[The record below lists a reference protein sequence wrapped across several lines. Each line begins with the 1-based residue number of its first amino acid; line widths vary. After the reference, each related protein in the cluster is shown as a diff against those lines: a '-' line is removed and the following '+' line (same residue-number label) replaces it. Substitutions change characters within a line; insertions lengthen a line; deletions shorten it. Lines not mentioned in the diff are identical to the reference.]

1 MRLPIRLLLIT
12 ASIAASR
19 VGDAW
24 LAARR
29 ARVAARAGRW
39 AAVLANYSAVQRAE
53 RAKGADARYVVA
65 FADNYG
71 LGNRIATVTSAL
83 ALAVASRRALIV
95 LWPRGRMHGRPDYDP
110 AGVVDLFAP
119 TLVDWS
125 TPPDAQRAVRRCAED
140 VAKRPG
146 RKGTKRWAIGDPH
159 DAKTAGALRAFDYST
174 NDWRPR
180 DRVLCAYGY
189 YYWGWALTCNAAL
202 GGGDVLADYG
212 ALQSLLLT
220 PTAAVA
226 DRVGRILGRSRCD
239 VGVHLR
245 KADGAEGPS
254 AHWVAKLRAVLV
266 PGATAFVAADPQS
279 TLTKKLILASF
290 PAVRF
295 LDRDADAEATRST
308 VDARVR
314 ESPCGARA
322 HPCPAPGPQHS
333 GTARVRA
340 SDPMLPS
347 GPQPYNAAR
356 VHDKGER
363 AYNPRRYAPRRDSPD
378 FPGRSAAPLLLR
390 LLPRLLL
397 LRGLLLAL
405 LLLLRELLRALLL
418 LLRELRGLLLER

>member
-1 MRLPIRLLLIT
+1 MGRRLLRLL
-12 ASIAASR
+12 AALAPVAASR
-19 VGDAW
+19 AGDAW

-29 ARVAARAGRW
+29 ARVAERAGRW

-53 RAKGADARYVVA
+53 RAKGADTKYIVA
-65 FADNYG
+65 FAEHYG

-159 DAKTAGALRAFDYST
+159 DAKTAAALRAFDFST
-174 NDWRPR
+174 NDWRPG

-189 YYWGWALTCNAAL
+189 YYWGWALTCNDVL

-226 DRVGRILGRSRCD
+226 DRVGRILGSRSCD

-245 KADGAEGPS
+245 KADGAKGGPS
-254 AHWVAKLRAVLV
+254 SHWVAKLRAVLV

-295 LDRDADAEATRST
+295 LDRDADAEATRAT
-308 VDARVR
+308 VDGVLDALADNYVLSACRAIIPR
-314 ESPCGARA
+314 EIGASTFHDAAVARA
-322 HPCPAPGPQHS
+322 AFGFAWPRNETLAYHAQPPRDPIFGPAHCDSYTTAMSASARAITGPATRLPANAPGRNGKVS
-333 GTARVRA
+333 
-340 SDPMLPS
+340 
-347 GPQPYNAAR
+347 
-356 VHDKGER
+356 
-363 AYNPRRYAPRRDSPD
+363 RRR
-378 FPGRSAAPLLLR
+378 
-390 LLPRLLL
+390 
-397 LRGLLLAL
+397 
-405 LLLLRELLRALLL
+405 
-418 LLRELRGLLLER
+418 

>member
-1 MRLPIRLLLIT
+1 MGRRLLRLL
-12 ASIAASR
+12 AALAPVAASR

-140 VAKRPG
+140 VAKHHASK
-146 RKGTKRWAIGDPH
+146 RKGTERWAIGDPH
-159 DAKTAGALRAFDYST
+159 DAKTAEMFRAFDFSSE
-174 NDWRPR
+174 NWRPR

-189 YYWGWALTCNAAL
+189 YYWGWALTCNAML
-202 GGGDVLADYG
+202 GGGDVLFDYG

-226 DRVGRILGRSRCD
+226 ERAGRILGRSRCD

-245 KADGAEGPS
+245 KADGAKGAPS
-254 AHWVAKLRAVLV
+254 SHWVAKLRAVLV
-266 PGATAFVAADPQS
+266 PGTTAFVAADPQS

-308 VDARVR
+308 VDGVLDALADNYVL
-314 ESPCGARA
+314 SACGAIIPREIGASTFHDAAVARA
-322 HPCPAPGPQHS
+322 AFGFVWPRNETLAYHAQPPRDPIFGPAHCDSYTAAMSASARAITGPATRPPANAPGRNGKVS
-333 GTARVRA
+333 
-340 SDPMLPS
+340 
-347 GPQPYNAAR
+347 
-356 VHDKGER
+356 
-363 AYNPRRYAPRRDSPD
+363 RRR
-378 FPGRSAAPLLLR
+378 
-390 LLPRLLL
+390 
-397 LRGLLLAL
+397 
-405 LLLLRELLRALLL
+405 
-418 LLRELRGLLLER
+418 

>member
-12 ASIAASR
+12 ASVAASR

-159 DAKTAGALRAFDYST
+159 DAKTAEALRAFDYST

-202 GGGDVLADYG
+202 DGGDGDVLADYG

-239 VGVHLR
+239 FGVHLR
-245 KADGAEGPS
+245 KADGAQGPS
-254 AHWVAKLRAVLV
+254 THWVAKLRAVLV

-308 VDARVR
+308 VDGVLDALADNYVLSACRAIIPR
-314 ESPCGARA
+314 EIGASTFHDAAVARA
-322 HPCPAPGPQHS
+322 AFGFAWPRNETLAYHAQPPRDPIFGPAHCDSYTAAKSASARAITGPATRPPANAPGRNGKVS
-333 GTARVRA
+333 
-340 SDPMLPS
+340 
-347 GPQPYNAAR
+347 
-356 VHDKGER
+356 
-363 AYNPRRYAPRRDSPD
+363 RRR
-378 FPGRSAAPLLLR
+378 
-390 LLPRLLL
+390 
-397 LRGLLLAL
+397 
-405 LLLLRELLRALLL
+405 
-418 LLRELRGLLLER
+418 

>member
-1 MRLPIRLLLIT
+1 MTRRARTSTSSTGRRLLGLL
-12 ASIAASR
+12 AALAPVAASR

-53 RAKGADARYVVA
+53 RAKGADAKYIVA

-140 VAKRPG
+140 VARRPG
-146 RKGTKRWAIGDPH
+146 RKGTKRWAIGDLH
-159 DAKTAGALRAFDYST
+159 DAKTAAALREFDFQK
-174 NDWRPR
+174 NEWRPG

-202 GGGDVLADYG
+202 GGGGDVLADYG

-226 DRVGRILGRSRCD
+226 ERAGRILDRSRCD

-245 KADGAEGPS
+245 KADGAKGAPS
-254 AHWVAKLRAVLV
+254 SHWVAKLRTVLV
-266 PGATAFVAADPQS
+266 PGTTAFVAADPQS

-295 LDRDADAEATRST
+295 LDRDADAEATRAT
-308 VDARVR
+308 VDGVVDALADNYVLSACRAIIPR
-314 ESPCGARA
+314 EIGASTFHDAAVARA
-322 HPCPAPGPQHS
+322 AFGFAWLRNETLAYHAQPPRDPIFGPAHCDSYTAAKSPSVITGPATRPPANAPGRNGKVS
-333 GTARVRA
+333 
-340 SDPMLPS
+340 
-347 GPQPYNAAR
+347 
-356 VHDKGER
+356 
-363 AYNPRRYAPRRDSPD
+363 RRR
-378 FPGRSAAPLLLR
+378 
-390 LLPRLLL
+390 
-397 LRGLLLAL
+397 
-405 LLLLRELLRALLL
+405 
-418 LLRELRGLLLER
+418 

>member
-1 MRLPIRLLLIT
+1 MQAARSGGIRLLCLL
-12 ASIAASR
+12 AALAPGAASE

-29 ARVAARAGRW
+29 ARVSGRAGPW

-53 RAKGADARYVVA
+53 RAKGADAKYIVA

-125 TPPDAQRAVRRCAED
+125 TPPDAQQAVRRCAED
-140 VAKRPG
+140 VARRPG

-159 DAKTAGALRAFDYST
+159 DAKTAEAFQKFDFST
-174 NDWRPR
+174 DDWRPR

-202 GGGDVLADYG
+202 PGIDVLADYG

-226 DRVGRILGRSRCD
+226 NRVGRILLGRSCD

-245 KADGAEGPS
+245 KADGAKGPS
-254 AHWVAKLRAVLV
+254 SRAVWNQIPGV
-266 PGATAFVAADPQS
+266 P
-279 TLTKKLILASF
+279 
-290 PAVRF
+290 R
-295 LDRDADAEATRST
+295 
-308 VDARVR
+308 
-314 ESPCGARA
+314 
-322 HPCPAPGPQHS
+322 H
-333 GTARVRA
+333 
-340 SDPMLPS
+340 
-347 GPQPYNAAR
+347 
-356 VHDKGER
+356 
-363 AYNPRRYAPRRDSPD
+363 RRNVVPVID
-378 FPGRSAAPLLLR
+378 GVVT
-390 LLPRLLL
+390 
-397 LRGLLLAL
+397 
-405 LLLLRELLRALLL
+405 
-418 LLRELRGLLLER
+418 

>member
-1 MRLPIRLLLIT
+1 MAPSSDHTHDQATATRRSALTRRARTSHSPHPPMTRRARTSTSSTSRRLLGLL
-12 ASIAASR
+12 AALAPVAASR
-19 VGDAW
+19 AGDAW

-29 ARVAARAGRW
+29 ARVAERAGRW

-53 RAKGADARYVVA
+53 RARGADAKYIVA
-65 FADNYG
+65 FAGHYG

-125 TPPDAQRAVRRCAED
+125 TPPDAQQAVRRCAED
-140 VAKRPG
+140 VAKRP
-146 RKGTKRWAIGDPH
+146 RSKGTKRWAIGDPH
-159 DAKTAGALRAFDYST
+159 DAKTAEALRAFDFSAD
-174 NDWRPR
+174 DWRPG
-180 DRVLCAYGY
+180 DRVLCAFGY
-189 YYWGWALTCNAAL
+189 YYWGWALTCNDVL
-202 GGGDVLADYG
+202 GGADVLADYG

-245 KADGAEGPS
+245 KADGAKGGPS
-254 AHWVAKLRAVLV
+254 THWVAKLRAVLV

-295 LDRDADAEATRST
+295 LARDADAEATRST
-308 VDARVR
+308 VDGVLDALADNYVLSACRAIIPR
-314 ESPCGARA
+314 EIGASTFHDAAVARA
-322 HPCPAPGPQHS
+322 AFGFAWPRNETLAYHAQPPRDPIFGPAHCDELS
-333 GTARVRA
+333 
-340 SDPMLPS
+340 
-347 GPQPYNAAR
+347 
-356 VHDKGER
+356 
-363 AYNPRRYAPRRDSPD
+363 RRR
-378 FPGRSAAPLLLR
+378 
-390 LLPRLLL
+390 
-397 LRGLLLAL
+397 
-405 LLLLRELLRALLL
+405 
-418 LLRELRGLLLER
+418 

>member
-12 ASIAASR
+12 ASVAASR
-19 VGDAW
+19 AGDAW

-53 RAKGADARYVVA
+53 RAKGADAKYIVA

-71 LGNRIATVTSAL
+71 LGNRIAIVTSAL

-125 TPPDAQRAVRRCAED
+125 TPPDVQRAVRRCAED
-140 VAKRPG
+140 VANRPG
-146 RKGTKRWAIGDPH
+146 RKSIKRWAIGDPH
-159 DAKTAGALRAFDYST
+159 DAKTAEAFQRFDFSAA
-174 NDWRPR
+174 DWRPR

-202 GGGDVLADYG
+202 GGSDVLRDYG

-226 DRVGRILGRSRCD
+226 ERVGRILGRSRCD

-254 AHWVAKLRAVLV
+254 THWVAKLRAVLV

-279 TLTKKLILASF
+279 THTKRLILQEF

-308 VDARVR
+308 VDGVLDALADNYVLSACRAIIPR
-314 ESPCGARA
+314 EIGASTFHDAAVARA
-322 HPCPAPGPQHS
+322 AFGFAWPRNETLAYHAQPPRDPIFGPAHCDSYTAAKSPSVITGPATRPPANAPGRNGKVS
-333 GTARVRA
+333 
-340 SDPMLPS
+340 
-347 GPQPYNAAR
+347 
-356 VHDKGER
+356 
-363 AYNPRRYAPRRDSPD
+363 RRR
-378 FPGRSAAPLLLR
+378 
-390 LLPRLLL
+390 
-397 LRGLLLAL
+397 
-405 LLLLRELLRALLL
+405 
-418 LLRELRGLLLER
+418 

>member
-12 ASIAASR
+12 ASVAASR

-24 LAARR
+24 LEARR

-140 VAKRPG
+140 VAKHHASK
-146 RKGTKRWAIGDPH
+146 RKGTERWAIGDPH
-159 DAKTAGALRAFDYST
+159 DAKTAEMFRAFDFSSE
-174 NDWRPR
+174 DWRPR

-189 YYWGWALTCNAAL
+189 YYWGWALTCNAML
-202 GGGDVLADYG
+202 GGGDVLFDYG

-226 DRVGRILGRSRCD
+226 ERAGRILGRSRCD

-245 KADGAEGPS
+245 KADGAKGAPS
-254 AHWVAKLRAVLV
+254 SHWVAKLRAVLV
-266 PGATAFVAADPQS
+266 PGTTAFVAADPQS

-295 LDRDADAEATRST
+295 LDRDADAEATRAT
-308 VDARVR
+308 VDGVVDALADNYVLSACRAIIPR
-314 ESPCGARA
+314 EIGASTFHDMAVARA
-322 HPCPAPGPQHS
+322 AFGFAWPRNETLAYHAQPPRDPIFGPAHC
-333 GTARVRA
+333 
-340 SDPMLPS
+340 
-347 GPQPYNAAR
+347 
-356 VHDKGER
+356 
-363 AYNPRRYAPRRDSPD
+363 DS
-378 FPGRSAAPLLLR
+378 
-390 LLPRLLL
+390 
-397 LRGLLLAL
+397 
-405 LLLLRELLRALLL
+405 
-418 LLRELRGLLLER
+418 

>member
-12 ASIAASR
+12 ASVAASR

-24 LAARR
+24 LAAQR
-29 ARVAARAGRW
+29 ARVAERAGRW
-39 AAVLANYSAVQRAE
+39 AAVLANYSAVQRTE

-140 VAKRPG
+140 VAKHHASK
-146 RKGTKRWAIGDPH
+146 RKDTKRWAIGDPH
-159 DAKTAGALRAFDYST
+159 DAKTAGALRAFDFSQ
-174 NDWRPR
+174 NEWRPG
-180 DRVLCAYGY
+180 DRILCAYGY
-189 YYWGWALTCNAAL
+189 YYWGWALSCNAAL

-212 ALQSLLLT
+212 ALQSLLLK

-239 VGVHLR
+239 VGIHLR
-245 KADGAEGPS
+245 KADGAKGAPS
-254 AHWVAKLRAVLV
+254 SHWVAKLRAVLV
-266 PGATAFVAADPQS
+266 PGTTAFVAADPQS

-308 VDARVR
+308 VDGVLDALADNYVLSACRAIIPR
-314 ESPCGARA
+314 EIGASTFHDAAVARA
-322 HPCPAPGPQHS
+322 AFGFAWPRNETLAYHAQPPRDPIFGPAHC
-333 GTARVRA
+333 
-340 SDPMLPS
+340 
-347 GPQPYNAAR
+347 
-356 VHDKGER
+356 
-363 AYNPRRYAPRRDSPD
+363 DS
-378 FPGRSAAPLLLR
+378 
-390 LLPRLLL
+390 
-397 LRGLLLAL
+397 
-405 LLLLRELLRALLL
+405 
-418 LLRELRGLLLER
+418 